1 MFLFAGSFTK
11 FTNILHKHL
20 GIERCNMVSLNDTES
35 KTMAGINQG
44 IIKIISNQRRK
55 RRRNT
60 TFALLSIRYL
70 EVFI

>member
-44 IIKIISNQRRK
+44 IIKIISN
-55 RRRNT
+55 
-60 TFALLSIRYL
+60 
-70 EVFI
+70 